1 MVAQTQKLITMRTY
15 YITEQ
20 LIYVSADS
28 NDFHTVEYCNEG
40 QNFMFRADV
49 YTNALNSNPKADHL
63 CGIKVKDDV
72 LVTLPVT
79 TSRIVF

>member
-1 MVAQTQKLITMRTY
+1 MKTY

-20 LIYVSADS
+20 LIYVSVDS
-28 NDFHTVEYCNEG
+28 NDFHTVEYCNSG
-40 QNFMFRADV
+40 ANIMFRANV
-49 YTNALNSNPKADHL
+49 FTNALNNNPKADYL

-79 TSRIVF
+79 TPRMVF

>member
-1 MVAQTQKLITMRTY
+1 MKTY

-20 LIYVSADS
+20 LIYVSVDS
-28 NDFHTVEYCNEG
+28 NDFHTVEYCN
-40 QNFMFRADV
+40 NNANIMFRAHV
-49 YTNALNSNPKADHL
+49 YTNALNNNPRADFL

-79 TSRIVF
+79 TPRIVF

>member
-1 MVAQTQKLITMRTY
+1 MKLY

-20 LIYVSADS
+20 LVYVSES
-28 NDFHTVEYCNEG
+28 HQVEFCNDG
-40 QNFMFRADV
+40 QCLTFKAHV
-49 YTNALNSNPKADHL
+49 YTNALNNDPKADFL

-79 TSRIVF
+79 TPRIEF

>member
-1 MVAQTQKLITMRTY
+1 MKTY

-20 LIYVSADS
+20 LIYVSVDS
-28 NDFHTVEYCNEG
+28 DDSHKVEYCNGG
-40 QNFMFRADV
+40 QNFMFRAHV
-49 YTNALNSNPKADHL
+49 YTNALNNNPKADNL

-79 TSRIVF
+79 TARIVF

>member
-1 MVAQTQKLITMRTY
+1 MKTY

-28 NDFHTVEYCNEG
+28 NDFHTVEYCNNG
-40 QNFMFRADV
+40 ANFMFRANV
-49 YTNALNSNPKADHL
+49 YTNALNDNPRADFI

-79 TSRIVF
+79 TPRIVF